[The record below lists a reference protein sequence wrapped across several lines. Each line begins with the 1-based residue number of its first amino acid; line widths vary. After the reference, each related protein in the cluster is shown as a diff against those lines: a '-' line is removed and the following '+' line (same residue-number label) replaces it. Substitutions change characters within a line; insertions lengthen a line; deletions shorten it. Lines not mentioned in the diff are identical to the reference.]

1 MGTPGWNVCSWT
13 GDWYYL
19 GVYATSHSLDEI
31 RANPNNTDFTSV
43 TVGARDAVTYR
54 EVTDV
59 GRELCDVAFSGQD
72 GTVLIRIAKKGSER
86 AVEDPCSKGMH
97 RTARLA

>member
-1 MGTPGWNVCSWT
+1 M
-13 GDWYYL
+13 
-19 GVYATSHSLDEI
+19 
-31 RANPNNTDFTSV
+31 

-59 GRELCDVAFSGQD
+59 GRELCDVAFGTQD

-86 AVEDPCSKGMH
+86 AAEDPCSKGMH